1 MISNRIIYY
10 FSFQPPTARML
21 WRMNELY
28 ETNFWQEKA
37 WFIFTCVIGSSKAI
51 KRATHRLIGK
61 YITSRMEVLYGNS
74 NLLLESGWDDN
85 SSNTCNLITLHNHK
99 QFDKYNIRLTRF
111 LIGI

>member
-1 MISNRIIYY
+1 MIR
-10 FSFQPPTARML
+10 
-21 WRMNELY
+21 RMNQVHEP
-28 ETNFWQEKA
+28 NFFDRKM
-37 WFIFTCVIGSSKAI
+37 FSLFSTRVIGSSKAI

-85 SSNTCNLITLHNHK
+85 PSNTCNLITLHNHK
-99 QFDKYNIRLTRF
+99 QFDKYNILLTRF